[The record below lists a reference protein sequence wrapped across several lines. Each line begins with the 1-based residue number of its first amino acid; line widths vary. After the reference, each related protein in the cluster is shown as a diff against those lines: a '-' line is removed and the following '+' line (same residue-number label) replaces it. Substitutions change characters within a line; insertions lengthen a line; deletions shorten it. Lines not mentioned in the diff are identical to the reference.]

1 MSNKQKLIPL
11 KSKVFAIQEEKANRR
26 KLRILQVRQQERV
39 IANRVRENV
48 EKNKKQEI
56 LNIAEKLNQEFNL
69 KKAEEILKS
78 KEKYSNGLKEVGQAQ
93 NAAKDYVVE
102 HALYQAKQ
110 SENKRVA
117 THRFNSAIQHVH
129 DVEVMNQQREQ
140 EVKERRIKVLS
151 KEKLRAKQVSM
162 LPSVSS
168 STQESEETVTTA
180 TLTSMRSCDTFCATM
195 HEGDNDEGNAREA
208 AEEEDQLI
216 EEQERLKQCTLEAQ
230 RERAQL
236 RYLSAIKRS
245 KLHKEYNN
253 LEKELQVMQKKEA
266 SRRRDLVGMNHPHC
280 LPPHHPSDYPN
291 DKQREMEQAFNDAF
305 TSNII
310 PDTTLDVTMES
321 ELQDEIPQAEDI
333 VPVVESDDVVPV
345 DENEGRETP
354 TPENGGRIN
363 AVNKLL
369 KLVSKQQARGGSG
382 EEKCESGTSSGET
395 TSEEE
400 ISQPTDINDIS
411 EVGVLYLIM

>member
-216 EEQERLKQCTLEAQ
+216 EEQERLKQCTLE
-230 RERAQL
+230 
-236 RYLSAIKRS
+236 
-245 KLHKEYNN
+245 
-253 LEKELQVMQKKEA
+253 
-266 SRRRDLVGMNHPHC
+266 
-280 LPPHHPSDYPN
+280 
-291 DKQREMEQAFNDAF
+291 
-305 TSNII
+305 
-310 PDTTLDVTMES
+310 
-321 ELQDEIPQAEDI
+321 
-333 VPVVESDDVVPV
+333 
-345 DENEGRETP
+345 
-354 TPENGGRIN
+354 
-363 AVNKLL
+363 
-369 KLVSKQQARGGSG
+369 
-382 EEKCESGTSSGET
+382 
-395 TSEEE
+395 
-400 ISQPTDINDIS
+400 
-411 EVGVLYLIM
+411 